1 MVSDRRGGS
10 SLGCLLSLLIFVS
23 ALYYGVHIG
32 EVYLRYYRLLDAM
45 RFQASIA
52 PSVTDDVI
60 KRRLM
65 ATADSLLGQTPVF
78 QILRGGNPARITVE
92 AEYRDSVDLPLL
104 QARLSPPPPRR
115 GAALDFGRALLSR
128 PRRHP
133 DRGQA
138 PG

>member
-78 QILRGGNPARITVE
+78 QVLRGGNPARITVE
-92 AEYRDSVDLPLL
+92 AQYRDSVDLPLFKRAFPL
-104 QARLSPPPPRR
+104 HPR
-115 GAALDFGRALLSR
+115 AE
-128 PRRHP
+128 
-133 DRGQA
+133 A
-138 PG
+138 PL

>member
-45 RFQASIA
+45 RFQASLA

-78 QILRGGNPARITVE
+78 QVSRGGNPARITVE
-92 AEYRDSVDLPLL
+92 AQYRDSVDLPFFKRAFPLH
-104 QARLSPPPPRR
+104 PR
-115 GAALDFGRALLSR
+115 AE
-128 PRRHP
+128 
-133 DRGQA
+133 A
-138 PG
+138 PL

>member
-10 SLGCLLSLLIFVS
+10 SLGCLLSLLVFVS

-65 ATADSLLGQTPVF
+65 ATADSLLGQTPAF
-78 QILRGGNPARITVE
+78 QVLRGGNPARITIQ
-92 AEYRDSVDLPLL
+92 AQYRDSVDLPFFKRAFPLH
-104 QARLSPPPPRR
+104 PR
-115 GAALDFGRALLSR
+115 AE
-128 PRRHP
+128 
-133 DRGQA
+133 A
-138 PG
+138 PL